1 MFLVC
6 HSTWED
12 HVTKGYNNMD
22 RSCSRSVTIHPNLVA
37 IGTVVMET
45 MVLVFRAILT

>member
-6 HSTWED
+6 HLTWQD
-12 HVTKGYNNMD
+12 YVTKGYNNMD
-22 RSCSRSVTIHPNLVA
+22 RSCSRSVTIQPSLVA

-45 MVLVFRAILT
+45 TVLVCRAILT